1 MAQQQ
6 QALQPS
12 SQVLAVATLFP
23 VGGVLLVL
31 SGLTLTATVIALAA
45 ATPLLV
51 IFSPVLVPAALVV
64 ALAVAGFLASGAFGL
79 TALSSLSYISVYLR
93 GDAPARAHAAACHLG
108 QGIKEWV
115 QQATSGGMRP
125 EL

>member
-79 TALSSLSYISVYLR
+79 TALSSLSYISGYLR
-93 GDAPARAHAAACHLG
+93 GDAPGSAHAAACHLG
-108 QGIKEWV
+108 QGIKERV
-115 QQATSGGMRP
+115 QQATGRA
-125 EL
+125 